1 MEKIKRY
8 LTHIYENDKNNT
20 IVEVYDNFT
29 NGMVDLTM
37 NYDKIFY
44 EMVLMDNKFLNSL
57 KEDKY
62 FMNYLEEEMDL

>member
-20 IVEVYDNFT
+20 IVEAYDNFT

-44 EMVLMDNKFLNSL
+44 EMVLIDNKFLNSL